1 MDSTKRNK
9 IEAVNVNAHLHTPYS
24 FSAFDKLTDALDRAV
39 AENVRVV
46 GVNDFYS
53 MDGYKEWNDGCR
65 SRKLF
70 PLFNIE
76 FISLQQQD
84 QAAGVR
90 VNDPNNPGRT
100 YLSGKGLA
108 YPVELAE
115 PYASQLAAVRAE
127 SNAQVETMCGKL
139 NDVLRSYDAGFE
151 LDFKEIERT
160 LTKGS
165 IRERHLAK
173 ALASGRIRAPQKR
186 AESDRRLLREDFRAA
201 RPLKSDVADHAA
213 VENEIRGNLLKAGG
227 AAFVPEDPKAFLPM
241 ETVRKI
247 ILAAG
252 GIPTYPFLADDA
264 KGGFTD
270 FEQDVV
276 KTAETLRERGIF
288 SVEFIT
294 TRNSVEVLEKYA
306 GYLHDNGF
314 VVTFGS
320 EHNTPAME
328 PIELFARGG
337 VPLTERL
344 KYINYCGACVMAAHQ
359 DIVAS
364 GMQGYVDSRGKAD
377 IDKRDEYI
385 KHGDSVIKAAIR

>member
-139 NDVLRSYDAGFE
+139 NDVLRSYDAGSSSTSR
-151 LDFKEIERT
+151 K
-160 LTKGS
+160 S
-165 IRERHLAK
+165 
-173 ALASGRIRAPQKR
+173 SGR
-186 AESDRRLLREDFRAA
+186 
-201 RPLKSDVADHAA
+201 
-213 VENEIRGNLLKAGG
+213 
-227 AAFVPEDPKAFLPM
+227 
-241 ETVRKI
+241 
-247 ILAAG
+247 
-252 GIPTYPFLADDA
+252 
-264 KGGFTD
+264 
-270 FEQDVV
+270 
-276 KTAETLRERGIF
+276 
-288 SVEFIT
+288 
-294 TRNSVEVLEKYA
+294 
-306 GYLHDNGF
+306 
-314 VVTFGS
+314 
-320 EHNTPAME
+320 
-328 PIELFARGG
+328 
-337 VPLTERL
+337 
-344 KYINYCGACVMAAHQ
+344 
-359 DIVAS
+359 
-364 GMQGYVDSRGKAD
+364 
-377 IDKRDEYI
+377 
-385 KHGDSVIKAAIR
+385 